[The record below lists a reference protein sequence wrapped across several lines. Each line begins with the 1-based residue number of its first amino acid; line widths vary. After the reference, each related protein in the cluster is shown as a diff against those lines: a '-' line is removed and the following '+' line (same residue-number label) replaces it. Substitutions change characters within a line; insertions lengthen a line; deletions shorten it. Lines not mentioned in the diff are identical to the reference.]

1 MITISHRGQ
10 KISLSQKAKQITA
23 KVNSVTVYSGDGT
36 AEEAIKAA
44 KKFIDEMLGVVPE

>member
-1 MITISHRGQ
+1 MITLSHRGQ
-10 KISLSQKAKQITA
+10 KIVLSQKGERITA
-23 KVNSVTVYSGDGT
+23 KVNSITVITGSIT